1 MNNLFC
7 FIPTKS
13 RLDTNTYKLFDAVG
27 IKVYH
32 FIEPQEFNK
41 YQIPNKINIGEDDK
55 GITFVRNFMLNYAK
69 NMNLEWVIFCDDDV
83 KNFGYFCQKTKKTIT
98 SGASIWLD
106 ILEKVKIL
114 PFEMVGINYCQYAWL
129 EKAIYSINKKFAEV
143 CVLINCKKIN
153 WEYNNNYNLKED
165 RDFQLQ
171 TIKNGNGVLRFNFY
185 WFQCPAV
192 GTNKGGLHDMY
203 KANKDKEGA
212 VNIVKKYHPFA
223 KLQKKGDRIDAKIDI
238 SGFAKSFNKLVK

>member
-1 MNNLFC
+1 MSNVFC
-7 FIPTKS
+7 FIPTKK
-13 RLDTNTYKLFDAVG
+13 RIDTNTYKLFDYVG

-32 FIEPQEFNK
+32 FIEPQEFDI
-41 YQIPNKINIGEDDK
+41 YQVPNKINIGENNK
-55 GITFVRNFMLNYAK
+55 GITFVRNFMLKYAK

-98 SGASIWLD
+98 TGASIWLD
-106 ILEKVKIL
+106 ILEKAKTL
-114 PFEMVGINYCQYAWL
+114 PFEMIGINYCQYAWA
-129 EKAIYSINKKFAEV
+129 EKTTYSINKKFAEV
-143 CVLINCKKIN
+143 CILINIKKIN
-153 WEYNNNYNLKED
+153 WQYNDNLKED

-171 TIKNGNGVLRFNFY
+171 TIKKGSGVLRFNYY

-192 GTNKGGLHDMY
+192 GTNKGGLQDMY
-203 KANKDKEGA
+203 KAKKDTEWA

-238 SGFAKSFNKLVK
+238 SKFAKSLNKLVK